1 MPPLALLVPIG
12 LPILGSLVAALL
24 GRAGSG
30 AARAAASVGL
40 WSAAVAIVA
49 LWLPVRSTQELT
61 LGQLGFGSGLD
72 LRLDTMSLVFSLIVL
87 IPAATLLSLQP
98 RGWQESTVAALGVGA
113 AVL

>member
-30 AARAAASVGL
+30 AARVAASVGV
-40 WSAAVAIVA
+40 WSAAVALVA

-72 LRLDTMSLVFSLIVL
+72 LRLDGVAFAFGLVILVPS
-87 IPAATLLSLQP
+87 
-98 RGWQESTVAALGVGA
+98 
-113 AVL
+113 AVLLTLHTRRWPAGT